1 MSRGIKVD
9 FNADVVRFTSGVDKA
24 ISDLSRFQSN
34 SDRMAKNVNKILGNI
49 GVGISAAGVVAFGKS
64 VIDGLDKLNDLSK
77 STNLTV
83 NTLAGL
89 GVAAKQSGSDLDG
102 VAKSISKLSVEMGK
116 DGDKFRQLGITA
128 KDPLEAFKQLS
139 DVFVSIKDPQQRAAV
154 AAAALGKSWETAAP
168 LLSEGGAAI
177 GRMVADGEKASGV
190 TADMAAEA
198 DKFNDQLEAM
208 KARFAGVA
216 VSITGDFLPAMNSV
230 LDKLRI
236 ASKSGGVFGFL
247 TASNEEEAN
256 AQKTIDELTGK
267 VNSLKKLREE
277 LTAPTL
283 ANKINNTLL
292 GSFLSGGVS
301 DIKTLDNQI
310 FAITKKIDY
319 LRGLQK
325 VQGDEET
332 KPAEETKAPSQAAIK
347 NFIGSNDGAK
357 NAVDALVQKQNSF
370 IDSLAKEAATL
381 GMSSTE
387 LKLYEAGILKIT
399 GAKLAGVKA
408 NAETVE
414 NFKQEQEVLQTM
426 RDTYAEAADSYLKF
440 IQATEAD
447 VKSATDKV
455 DRMKVELGLMDK
467 TEAQRNKLLAQ
478 YDLEIKY
485 QEKLKQLQGLDTGDA
500 VKRIQEESLAKAKAS
515 EEEVLRFQEALDVQK
530 KNAAEMQKVW
540 DNFGFNVQRNLGDQI
555 YNVLTGNFQSI
566 GQAWRSMLARMVA
579 DAAAAQISKSL
590 FSVDTLKSGL
600 SILSSIFGGFAG
612 ASGAGSQL
620 RVTAPG
626 PIGFAAKGA
635 YFDGNVAKFAMGGIV
650 DTPTQFRFASGGSFR
665 NGLMGEA
672 GPEAIM
678 PLKRDSQGRLGV
690 SGGGG
695 GLVVNYNQVNHIDSR
710 SDRAAI
716 MKDIE
721 SANKRGQAELIDRL
735 EREGRI

>member
-1 MSRGIKVD
+1 
-9 FNADVVRFTSGVDKA
+9 
-24 ISDLSRFQSN
+24 
-34 SDRMAKNVNKILGNI
+34 
-49 GVGISAAGVVAFGKS
+49 
-64 VIDGLDKLNDLSK
+64 
-77 STNLTV
+77 
-83 NTLAGL
+83 
-89 GVAAKQSGSDLDG
+89 
-102 VAKSISKLSVEMGK
+102 
-116 DGDKFRQLGITA
+116 
-128 KDPLEAFKQLS
+128 
-139 DVFVSIKDPQQRAAV
+139 
-154 AAAALGKSWETAAP
+154 
-168 LLSEGGAAI
+168 
-177 GRMVADGEKASGV
+177 
-190 TADMAAEA
+190 
-198 DKFNDQLEAM
+198 
-208 KARFAGVA
+208 
-216 VSITGDFLPAMNSV
+216 
-230 LDKLRI
+230 
-236 ASKSGGVFGFL
+236 
-247 TASNEEEAN
+247 
-256 AQKTIDELTGK
+256 
-267 VNSLKKLREE
+267 
-277 LTAPTL
+277 
-283 ANKINNTLL
+283 
-292 GSFLSGGVS
+292 
-301 DIKTLDNQI
+301 
-310 FAITKKIDY
+310 
-319 LRGLQK
+319 
-325 VQGDEET
+325 
-332 KPAEETKAPSQAAIK
+332 
-347 NFIGSNDGAK
+347 
-357 NAVDALVQKQNSF
+357 
-370 IDSLAKEAATL
+370 
-381 GMSSTE
+381 
-387 LKLYEAGILKIT
+387 
-399 GAKLAGVKA
+399 
-408 NAETVE
+408 
-414 NFKQEQEVLQTM
+414 M

-650 DTPTQFRFASGGSFR
+650 DSPTTFRFASGGSFR
-665 NGLMGEA
+665 NGLMGES

-690 SGGGG
+690 SSGGKG
-695 GLVVNYNQVNHIDSR
+695 VSVNYSPVIQIDARADRTEVHAIVSR
-710 SDRAAI
+710 AVKQGNAD
-716 MKDIE
+716 
-721 SANKRGQAELIDRL
+721 LVDRL
-735 EREGRI
+735 SRQGVI